1 MLAAGKK
8 QDLVQIA
15 YDEYG
20 FKVTGAETK
29 EQLVNMIMTVQDE
42 IEREDAAND
51 EAMRASA
58 PNKPVSS
65 ESTLS
70 VNNTLGILALAAG
83 IDARNSSSL
92 TRRRGRTRRI
102 NWLNCSVQLKYQLT
116 SSASVSWSNHPYDE
130 SNSVAVLPQTC
141 KSVRVADEVNLK
153 LRSHQLQCRKYCCIS
168 RGMSEGNAPGQPED
182 VDVIHHAS
190 GRAVVCRGAT
200 PSISGDSLVCRH

>member
-15 YDEYG
+15 RDEYG

-29 EQLVNMIMTVQDE
+29 KQLVNMIMTVQDE

-70 VNNTLGILALAAG
+70 VNKTLGILALAAG

-116 SSASVSWSNHPYDE
+116 SSASVS
-130 SNSVAVLPQTC
+130 
-141 KSVRVADEVNLK
+141 
-153 LRSHQLQCRKYCCIS
+153 
-168 RGMSEGNAPGQPED
+168 
-182 VDVIHHAS
+182 
-190 GRAVVCRGAT
+190 
-200 PSISGDSLVCRH
+200 